1 VVPESKRQSVE
12 WKHPTSLA
20 KKKFKPQS
28 LPEKVMMTVLLGF
41 TGPSMETLKRGAQ
54 QQTVPVTVEVSVAC
68 VACHATFFFL
78 REHKSL

>member
-28 LPEKVMMTVLLGF
+28 LPEKSDVDSFIGIHRAKYGNYQERSTTANSARYSKVLH
-41 TGPSMETLKRGAQ
+41 
-54 QQTVPVTVEVSVAC
+54 V
-68 VACHATFFFL
+68 
-78 REHKSL
+78 